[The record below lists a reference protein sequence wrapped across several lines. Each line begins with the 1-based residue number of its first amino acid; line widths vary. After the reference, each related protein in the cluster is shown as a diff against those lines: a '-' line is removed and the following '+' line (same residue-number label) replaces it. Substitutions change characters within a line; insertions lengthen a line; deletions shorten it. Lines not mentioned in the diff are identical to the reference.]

1 MMDPK
6 NVKSMMQSI
15 DTDMNGTVNYTGTH
29 YLQIRILSSDTGR
42 KRVPSRREAKTRIQ
56 QV

>member
-1 MMDPK
+1 MDPK